1 MASTQ
6 YNYSTKGTEEIR
18 NTKNIHKVSNGF
30 RPMGSNANPH
40 NANPLA
46 QR

>member
-6 YNYSTKGTEEIR
+6 YNYSTKRTEEIR
-18 NTKNIHKVSNGF
+18 NTTL
-30 RPMGSNANPH
+30 GS

-46 QR
+46 QRELAQRRG